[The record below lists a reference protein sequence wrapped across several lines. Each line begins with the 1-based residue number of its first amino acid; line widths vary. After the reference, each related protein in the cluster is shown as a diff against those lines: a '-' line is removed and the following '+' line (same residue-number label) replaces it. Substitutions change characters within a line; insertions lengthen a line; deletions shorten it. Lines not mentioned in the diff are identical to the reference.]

1 MTDNKWPDAD
11 FPPYSYTIWM
21 TALDQLRFAP
31 RVMSNR
37 WHMGSLMR
45 YLVDKGKVA
54 MRYVGPLL
62 KHGGPIVARH
72 FLGGQITD
80 DGIKLLKDAYK
91 IGDAIGGQLKQGG
104 M

>member
-1 MTDNKWPDAD
+1 
-11 FPPYSYTIWM
+11 M

-37 WHMGSLMR
+37 WHMGSLAR
-45 YLVDKGKVA
+45 YLIDKGKLG
-54 MRYVGPLL
+54 MRYAAPLL
-62 KHGGPIVARH
+62 KHGGIAVARH

-80 DGIKLLKDAYK
+80 DGIKLLKDAYN
-91 IGDAIGGQLKQGG
+91 IGDAIGGQLKGGG